1 MVQSSEKY
9 TFKNLELWRT
19 AQALAIDV
27 CRAVDSLPNR
37 RSADIVG
44 RQLIRSITS
53 IAANIAE
60 GHGRYSFAAYKNH
73 LSIAKGSA
81 AESQGWINLLVELGH
96 LPAIKGNEL
105 ERRTDVLIASLTRR
119 IVGLEKQEAGRSKA
133 MREDGPEYFLDED
146 QVPRFEGPKVL
157 GLLEEDDV

>member
-1 MVQSSEKY
+1 LQRSEKY
-9 TFKNLELWRT
+9 TFKNLELWKA

-27 CRAVDSLPNR
+27 CRTVDSFPNR

-44 RQLIRSITS
+44 RQLIRSVTS
-53 IAANIAE
+53 VAANIAE

-96 LPAIKGNEL
+96 LSTASGDDL
-105 ERRTDVLIASLTRR
+105 EKRTDALIASLTRR
-119 IVGLEKQEAGRSKA
+119 IVSLERQESERRNSI
-133 MREDGPEYFLDED
+133 RESGPEYLLDED
-146 QVPRFEGPKVL
+146 KVPRFEGSKVL
-157 GLLEEDDV
+157 GLVEEDNA

>member
-1 MVQSSEKY
+1 MQSSEKY
-9 TFKNLELWRT
+9 TFKNLELWKA

-27 CRAVDSLPNR
+27 CREVDSFPNR

-81 AESQGWINLLVELGH
+81 AESQGWIILLVELGH
-96 LPAIKGNEL
+96 LPSTGGNEL
-105 ERRTDVLIASLTRR
+105 ERRTDALIASLTRR
-119 IVGLEKQEAGRSKA
+119 IVSLERQEAQRRHA
-133 MREDGPEYFLDED
+133 VREEGPEYFVDED
-146 QVPRFEGPKVL
+146 KVPRFEGSKVP
-157 GLLEEDDV
+157 GLLEEDNA